1 MRHRGWWL
9 HLMGT
14 WVALWE
20 ECGENLL
27 LFCYRIGMGTFFSL
41 RSRVL
46 VSIPVPVRNEPLCW
60 NPSATCSTPS
70 IAPRDFEN

>member
-1 MRHRGWWL
+1 MRHWGWWL

-14 WVALWE
+14 EVVLWE
-20 ECGENLL
+20 ECGENPL

-46 VSIPVPVRNEPLCW
+46 VPIPVPVRNESLCW
-60 NPSATCSTPS
+60 NPSATYSTLYTTS
-70 IAPRDFEN
+70 KE